1 MSLKRKVISAI
12 ISIFAVVSFTTFVAA
27 QNNSTNTQEQDSA
40 NQQQRRERRE
50 RRGGGKR
57 NGFGKE
63 RRGGGMMRG
72 LERLNLTDAQKQQ
85 IRTIMEANR
94 PDRNSF
100 EEVRG
105 LMEAKRNGT
114 ITAEQTEKLKAFHE
128 AQKQKREEVKTQIL
142 AVLTDEQRAEYEKM
156 KAERQQRREE
166 RQKMRQ
172 NRQTE
177 QQDN

>member
-1 MSLKRKVISAI
+1 MSLKRKIISAI
-12 ISIFAVVSFTTFVAA
+12 ISTFAVASFTTFVVA

-40 NQQQRRERRE
+40 NQQRRERGE

-57 NGFGKE
+57 NGFGRE
-63 RRGGGMMRG
+63 HRGGGMMHG
-72 LERLNLTDAQKQQ
+72 LGKLNLTDAQKEQ
-85 IRTIMEANR
+85 IRTIMQANR

-100 EEVRG
+100 EEIRALV
-105 LMEAKRNGT
+105 EAKRNGT
-114 ITAEQTEKLKAFHE
+114 ITAEQTEKLKSFNE
-128 AQKQKREEVKTQIL
+128 AQKQKREEVKTQIF
-142 AVLTDEQRAEYEKM
+142 AVLTNEQRAEYEKM